1 MTINIMFRRMVSE
14 NMVIDYNAI
23 GLRIKFARIKAKITQ
38 EALATKIGMST
49 THVSNIETGNAK
61 LSLPAIINIANVLAI
76 SVDDL
81 LCDNV
86 IRSNHVFNKEAQN
99 ILIDCSPYDIRIL
112 LDVLKS
118 TKEALQK
125 NEQFKQS
132 LKNTEIP

>member
-1 MTINIMFRRMVSE
+1 MVSE

-23 GLRIKFARIKAKITQ
+23 GLRIKIARIKAKITQ

-61 LSLPAIINIANVLAI
+61 LSLPATINIANTLAI

-118 TKEALQK
+118 TKEA
-125 NEQFKQS
+125 
-132 LKNTEIP
+132 

>member
-1 MTINIMFRRMVSE
+1 MFRRMVSE

-23 GLRIKFARIKAKITQ
+23 GLRIKIARIKAKITQ

-61 LSLPAIINIANVLAI
+61 LSLPAIINIANTLAI

-132 LKNTEIP
+132 LKNAEVP